1 MTILNGHVK
10 INHFSLEFTKIDLEH
25 PLRQAVHEKEA
36 LSQIKKIFDSQRSL
50 YECSRTILVAHN
62 AHFDHNFLAQ
72 AFRRNGYSN
81 LPFHPFSVIDT
92 VSLGALYTGQTVLAK
107 ICKELDIEYDNELA
121 HSAAYDAEIT
131 AKVFCKIFN
140 NFELNS

>member
-1 MTILNGHVK
+1 MLKNNTCSTQCTLW
-10 INHFSLEFTKIDLEH
+10 
-25 PLRQAVHEKEA
+25 
-36 LSQIKKIFDSQRSL
+36 SQ
-50 YECSRTILVAHN
+50 
-62 AHFDHNFLAQ
+62 
-72 AFRRNGYSN
+72 
-81 LPFHPFSVIDT
+81 FSVIDT

>member
-1 MTILNGHVK
+1 MCIR
-10 INHFSLEFTKIDLEH
+10 D
-25 PLRQAVHEKEA
+25 
-36 LSQIKKIFDSQRSL
+36 
-50 YECSRTILVAHN
+50 
-62 AHFDHNFLAQ
+62 
-72 AFRRNGYSN
+72 RNGYSN

-107 ICKELDIEYDNELA
+107 ICKELNIEYDNELA